1 MNRSHGWEILSSVL
15 MLAFVAA
22 PAFAENDGQED
33 LDKATQLKVTA
44 ETLDDLAEVI
54 DRLETALEKG
64 LDKSNEEFAEQLLV
78 ASLVQRGSLFTSA
91 LMSLSPDDPTSAVR
105 IPQFR
110 TWALND
116 LQRAVE
122 LDNQVWEAYVMIGKV
137 QAAARGDARA
147 AKRALTKVVDADE
160 APPELK
166 AEALALRS
174 DVQREAEQQLADLN
188 RAIELEP
195 KKLDYLRQRAEY
207 LHGKEKFDDALADV
221 ERALKLEPEDADIIK
236 LRGLILLGM
245 EKYEE
250 ALASFDRASE
260 LAPDDALPYQQRG
273 ELYRKKGDPE
283 KAVEQLSKALE
294 LAPNNVPTLLF
305 RAGVY
310 YELEQTDKAL
320 DDVEQAIRVNP
331 GLVYPHLMRAEIYA
345 ATDRMDKA
353 IDQLEQLLRMSPG
366 NTPILNRL
374 GSFYLMAGRPRKT
387 IETFSQIVEQD
398 PENFEA
404 LRYRGDAYLNIGQ
417 HAEAIADF
425 ERALAIEDNDESL
438 LNNFA
443 WVLATSPDDE
453 VRDGQRAIKLATKA
467 AELTNHQTPHV
478 LSTLGAAYAETGD
491 FDSAKK
497 WSQKAVELAQK
508 TVDSATADDDRKK
521 LQSDVEQLQEELES
535 YEKGEPVRERQT
547 AEEAGDDS
555 EDDTQKPDEDQK
567 PDSDDTLAPA
577 STPSGSARTGD
588 H

>member
-1 MNRSHGWEILSSVL
+1 
-15 MLAFVAA
+15 
-22 PAFAENDGQED
+22 
-33 LDKATQLKVTA
+33 
-44 ETLDDLAEVI
+44 
-54 DRLETALEKG
+54 
-64 LDKSNEEFAEQLLV
+64 
-78 ASLVQRGSLFTSA
+78 
-91 LMSLSPDDPTSAVR
+91 
-105 IPQFR
+105 
-110 TWALND
+110 
-116 LQRAVE
+116 
-122 LDNQVWEAYVMIGKV
+122 
-137 QAAARGDARA
+137 
-147 AKRALTKVVDADE
+147 
-160 APPELK
+160 
-166 AEALALRS
+166 
-174 DVQREAEQQLADLN
+174 
-188 RAIELEP
+188 
-195 KKLDYLRQRAEY
+195 
-207 LHGKEKFDDALADV
+207 
-221 ERALKLEPEDADIIK
+221 
-236 LRGLILLGM
+236 
-245 EKYEE
+245 
-250 ALASFDRASE
+250 
-260 LAPDDALPYQQRG
+260 
-273 ELYRKKGDPE
+273 
-283 KAVEQLSKALE
+283 
-294 LAPNNVPTLLF
+294 
-305 RAGVY
+305 
-310 YELEQTDKAL
+310 
-320 DDVEQAIRVNP
+320 
-331 GLVYPHLMRAEIYA
+331 
-345 ATDRMDKA
+345 MDKA

-497 WSQKAVELAQK
+497 WSRKAVELAQK

-521 LQSDVEQLQEELES
+521 LQSDVEQLQKELES